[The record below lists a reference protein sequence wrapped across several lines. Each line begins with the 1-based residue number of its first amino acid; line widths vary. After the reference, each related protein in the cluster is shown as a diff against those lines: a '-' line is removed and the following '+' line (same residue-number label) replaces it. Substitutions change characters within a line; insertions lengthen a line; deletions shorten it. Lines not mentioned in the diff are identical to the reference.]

1 MNPGNGGSSL
11 KTLNKWIEKEHYSF
25 TNVCITRG
33 KVIPDLSRLC
43 TELRN
48 YDKIVAL
55 GNVASNA
62 LNKIDL
68 KHFKMPHPSGL
79 NRQLNDKE
87 FINDRRIQLSIYCG
101 WRSPPHTQELR
112 QNRQTI

>member
-48 YDKIVAL
+48 YDRIVAL

-62 LNKIDL
+62 LNKIGL

-79 NRQLNDKE
+79 NRQLNNKE
-87 FINDRRIQLSIYCG
+87 FMNDRLNKLSTYCG
-101 WRSPPHTQELR
+101 WRPPSNPQIIR
-112 QNRQTI
+112 QDKQTI